1 LVLISE
7 GKCIL
12 ILGAGFGAL
21 IAANLLRKNLS
32 ISSELVEHQITITD
46 RKDYFMM
53 GLVNLWIL
61 NVTRTL
67 DDSKIALNRLENKG
81 ISFLDGEITAIDI
94 VSKTVTIRGSSTCE
108 LWSMVA
114 FTLAMVEPSQLTA
127 ILVLVSRI
135 ECVPSLDCVYAAL
148 DWISMSLRRMLGAEY
163 YTISAIANLF
173 PTLLP

>member
-21 IAANLLRKNLS
+21 TTANLLRKNLS
-32 ISSELVEHQITITD
+32 ISSEPVEHQITITD
-46 RKDYFMM
+46 RKDYCMM

-94 VSKTVTIRGSSTCE
+94 VILSQDCYDQRIFDSQIKIRLYGGS
-108 LWSMVA
+108 
-114 FTLAMVEPSQLTA
+114 
-127 ILVLVSRI
+127 IRI
-135 ECVPSLDCVYAAL
+135 RIC
-148 DWISMSLRRMLGAEY
+148 
-163 YTISAIANLF
+163 T
-173 PTLLP
+173 

>member
-21 IAANLLRKNLS
+21 TTANLLRKNLS
-32 ISSELVEHQITITD
+32 ISSEPVEHQITITD

-94 VSKTVTIRGSSTCE
+94 VILSQDCYDQRIFDSQIKIRLYGGS
-108 LWSMVA
+108 
-114 FTLAMVEPSQLTA
+114 
-127 ILVLVSRI
+127 IRI
-135 ECVPSLDCVYAAL
+135 RIC
-148 DWISMSLRRMLGAEY
+148 
-163 YTISAIANLF
+163 T
-173 PTLLP
+173 